1 MKQLAR
7 YLKYYKKEVIVGP
20 IFKLTEAVFELIV
33 PLVMASM
40 IDLGIAAGDKS
51 YVLSRGGIIILLGF
65 TGLLCALICQYLAS
79 RASQGV
85 GTLLRRDLFAHI
97 AKLSHEQIDK
107 FGTPSLVTRLTS
119 DINQIQLV
127 VAMLIR
133 LVVRAPF
140 LVLGSAVMALSIDWQ
155 LGVIF
160 LVAAPLVALALYM
173 IMSRTIPFYGSI
185 QRKLDK
191 LSLITRENL
200 GGSRVVRAFSRQNY
214 ERERFDESAT
224 QLQRAAVR
232 AGRISALLNP
242 LTFMIIN
249 LSIASIVWFGGF
261 RVNSGAV
268 TQGQIYALVNYMT
281 QNLLALIV
289 VSNLVV
295 IFTKGAACAARINE
309 MFALEPSITDNGN
322 EPVAVDE
329 RAPVVE
335 LRGVSFTYPGAGA
348 PALRDVTIAIR
359 RGETIGVIGGT
370 GSGKSTLINLI
381 PRFYDVSEGEL
392 FFGGTDVRKFPL
404 RQLRGNIA
412 IAPQQAV
419 LFSDTLRNNLLWGSE
434 GASDEQL
441 WAALRTA
448 QAERFVSRM
457 PDGLDTMI
465 LQGGKNLSGGQRQRL
480 TIARALV
487 AKSELLIL
495 DDSFSAL
502 DTATDAALRSALKR
516 DTSGMSVIIVSQRV
530 GTVKTADRIVV
541 LDDGVVAGIGTHDE
555 LMNTCPEYREIF
567 TSQLPQQEAA
577 L

>member
-40 IDLGIAAGDKS
+40 IDLGIAAGDKN
-51 YVLSRGGIIILLGF
+51 YVLGRGGIIILLGF

-140 LVLGSAVMALSIDWQ
+140 LVLGSAIMALSIDWQ

-214 ERERFDESAT
+214 ERERFDESAA

-242 LTFMIIN
+242 LTFIIIN

-457 PDGLDTMI
+457 PDGLDAMI

-487 AKSELLIL
+487 AKPELLIL

-516 DTSGMSVIIVSQRV
+516 DTAGMSVIIVSQRI

-555 LMNTCPEYREIF
+555 LMDTCPEYREIF